1 MIIKLPSSNEMRLI
15 GYIAYRYPRVIIG
28 HLQRV
33 AILAYMDQVV
43 AANMG
48 KGYKQ
53 LCNADMQPKQAK
65 QPKGSN

>member
-1 MIIKLPSSNEMRLI
+1 MIIKLPSSNEMRFI

-43 AANMG
+43 AEKA
-48 KGYKQ
+48 
-53 LCNADMQPKQAK
+53 KQASIATGCYNYN
-65 QPKGSN
+65 KGSN

>member
-1 MIIKLPSSNEMRLI
+1 MIIKLPSSNEMRFI

-53 LCNADMQPKQAK
+53 LCNSNMKPTAK
-65 QPKGSN
+65 KGSN

>member
-1 MIIKLPSSNEMRLI
+1 MIIKLQANEMRFI

-33 AILAYMDQVV
+33 AIFAYMDQAV

-53 LCNADMQPKQAK
+53 LCNSNMKPTAK
-65 QPKGSN
+65 KGSN

>member
-1 MIIKLPSSNEMRLI
+1 MIIKLPSSNEIRFI
-15 GYIAYRYPRVIIG
+15 GYIGYRYPRVLIG

-43 AANMG
+43 AA
-48 KGYKQ
+48 KT
-53 LCNADMQPKQAK
+53 K